1 MKKRMIMILAAAC
14 IVAVS
19 GCGAAGVS
27 QESKTTEA
35 TTDTQAL
42 AEIQQASN
50 VTTTT
55 KDGMELRNVLDNNP
69 SSIILYGFDEKKYEI
84 SDERDVE
91 TIIETLKNVSYKEKD
106 QQDYEEG
113 FYLMDINYGNE
124 TTSLGVGND
133 CVSYGG
139 VQFETGKGPLDEVVR
154 IYAKYLN

>member
-14 IVAVS
+14 IMAVS

-27 QESKTTEA
+27 QEPKTMEA
-35 TTDTQAL
+35 TTDTQAH
-42 AEIQQASN
+42 AEIQQAPS
-50 VTTTT
+50 VTTT

-84 SDERDVE
+84 SDEKDVE
-91 TIIETLKNVSYKEKD
+91 TIIDTLKSVSYKEKD

-113 FYLMDINYGNE
+113 FYLVDINYGNNE
-124 TTSLGVGND
+124 TASLGIGND

-139 VQFETGKGPLDEVVR
+139 VQYETGKGSLDEVVS
-154 IYAKYLN
+154 IFAKYLN

>member
-1 MKKRMIMILAAAC
+1 MKKRMIVILAAAC

-27 QESKTTEA
+27 QEPKTTET
-35 TTDTQAL
+35 TTDTQVL
-42 AEIQQASN
+42 AEIQQAPN

-84 SDERDVE
+84 SDEKDVE
-91 TIIETLKNVSYKEKD
+91 TIIGTLKNVSYKVKD

-124 TTSLGVGND
+124 TTSLV
-133 CVSYGG
+133 
-139 VQFETGKGPLDEVVR
+139 
-154 IYAKYLN
+154 